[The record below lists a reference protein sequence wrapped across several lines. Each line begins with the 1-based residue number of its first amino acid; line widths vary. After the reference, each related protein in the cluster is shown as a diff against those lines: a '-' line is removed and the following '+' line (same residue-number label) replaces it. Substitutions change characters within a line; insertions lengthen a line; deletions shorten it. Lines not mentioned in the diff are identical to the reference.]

1 MRIVNEPTAAAMA
14 YGIDKLKGTRNILV
28 FDLGGGTFDV
38 TVLTVDNG
46 VFEVLATN
54 GDTHLGGEDI
64 DKALVNYFMK
74 VFKKRTGLQIK
85 AKNHRAIQK
94 LRHAVN
100 QAKHVLSSEVS
111 TKVQVDALFKGKDL
125 DEKLTRANFEVSSL
139 FDCAMREKFFTLALT
154 LSAAILIVYHK
165 ENSSSNHGASEGCPE
180 RFWTQ
185 KIRN

>member
-14 YGIDKLKGTRNILV
+14 YGIDKLKGMRNILV

-38 TVLTVDNG
+38 TILTVDNG

-64 DKALVNYFMK
+64 DKALVNYFIK
-74 VFKKRTGLQIK
+74 IFKKRTGLQLK

-111 TKVQVDALFKGKDL
+111 TTVQVDALFKGKDL
-125 DEKLTRANFEVSSL
+125 DEKLTRANFEVTRLCVDGWSGL
-139 FDCAMREKFFTLALT
+139 GLWTDCVPYNVTMWPPHACFCCCCKPGT
-154 LSAAILIVYHK
+154 
-165 ENSSSNHGASEGCPE
+165 
-180 RFWTQ
+180 
-185 KIRN
+185 

>member
-14 YGIDKLKGTRNILV
+14 YGIDKLKGMRNILV

-38 TVLTVDNG
+38 TILTVDNG

-64 DKALVNYFMK
+64 DKALVNYFIK
-74 VFKKRTGLQIK
+74 IFKKRTGLQLK

-111 TKVQVDALFKGKDL
+111 TTVQVDALFKGKDL
-125 DEKLTRANFEVSSL
+125 DEKLTRANFEVTRL
-139 FDCAMREKFFTLALT
+139 RCGWL
-154 LSAAILIVYHK
+154 
-165 ENSSSNHGASEGCPE
+165 E
-180 RFWTQ
+180 RTRFMDRLRS
-185 KIRN
+185 I